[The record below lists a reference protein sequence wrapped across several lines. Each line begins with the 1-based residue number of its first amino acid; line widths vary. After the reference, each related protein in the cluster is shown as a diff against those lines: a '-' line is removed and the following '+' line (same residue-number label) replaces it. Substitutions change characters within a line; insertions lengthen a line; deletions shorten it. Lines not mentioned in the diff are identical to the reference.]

1 MLSTAC
7 AAPGGCDPELCDTV
21 PLVESDPEGGQSPAL
36 IIATP
41 RPADGTRRAPR
52 EKRAQAAGSCPD
64 RVSADNQRL
73 SHALSTAT
81 SVVET
86 QKFFPPTPRTLE
98 VRRVRPQR
106 AAAGVARQAPPP
118 LCTAQDRAARDER
131 PGGRSK
137 SSPGPP
143 RRPHL
148 EGWGRGVVTIDN
160 RAAPHGCDPAR
171 PTGKP
176 CRRLAETRSACHR
189 KGGRA
194 NITSQPCHR
203 SAGTRGSV
211 ELQPCRRA
219 SSGPGECDERENP
232 CRSESDPE
240 GPEQH
245 RATAKRWPGRS

>member
-36 IIATP
+36 IITTP

-73 SHALSTAT
+73 SHVLSTAT

-98 VRRVRPQR
+98 ARRVRPQR

-118 LCTAQDRAARDER
+118 LCAAQDRAARDER

-160 RAAPHGCDPAR
+160 RAAPHGCDPERTIKNRAADLRRPGAR
-171 PTGKP
+171 AAASGDALTS
-176 CRRLAETRSACHR
+176 RR
-189 KGGRA
+189 
-194 NITSQPCHR
+194 N
-203 SAGTRGSV
+203 
-211 ELQPCRRA
+211 
-219 SSGPGECDERENP
+219 
-232 CRSESDPE
+232 
-240 GPEQH
+240 
-245 RATAKRWPGRS
+245 RATAMRGPGKALNPTVPPRERRPG

>member
-1 MLSTAC
+1 MRSKGIRINWRST
-7 AAPGGCDPELCDTV
+7 
-21 PLVESDPEGGQSPAL
+21 Q
-36 IIATP
+36 P
-41 RPADGTRRAPR
+41 RQVLW
-52 EKRAQAAGSCPD
+52 KLKS
-64 RVSADNQRL
+64 
-73 SHALSTAT
+73 
-81 SVVET
+81 
-86 QKFFPPTPRTLE
+86 FFPPTPRTLE

>member
-36 IIATP
+36 IITTP
-41 RPADGTRRAPR
+41 RPADGTRRTPR
-52 EKRAQAAGSCPD
+52 EERAQAAGSRPD

-160 RAAPHGCDPAR
+160 RAAPHGCDPERTINNRAADLRRPGAR
-171 PTGKP
+171 AAASGDALTS
-176 CRRLAETRSACHR
+176 RR
-189 KGGRA
+189 
-194 NITSQPCHR
+194 N
-203 SAGTRGSV
+203 
-211 ELQPCRRA
+211 
-219 SSGPGECDERENP
+219 
-232 CRSESDPE
+232 
-240 GPEQH
+240 
-245 RATAKRWPGRS
+245 RATAMRGPGKALNPTVPPRKQRPG